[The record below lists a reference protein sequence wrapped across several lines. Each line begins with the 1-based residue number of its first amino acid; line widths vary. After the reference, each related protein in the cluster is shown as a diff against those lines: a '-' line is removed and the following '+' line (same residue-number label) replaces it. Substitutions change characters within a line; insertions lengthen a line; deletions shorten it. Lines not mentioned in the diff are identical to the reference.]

1 MIKEEIPKG
10 EGTLWKRTIAER
22 DYLQRT
28 IAEKE
33 RQGDEESV
41 LKLRSALLK
50 NYCIHQEVA
59 KAEAMYSKLEECGGL
74 PTSAGTLISMLSM
87 YINEGE
93 LEKALQTV
101 QTNTSTVSPD
111 TAIDRMKVMKLADL
125 MVLKGRLQEALDTL
139 EREGCKY
146 EYLEREE
153 SAKGDVLE
161 REAHR
166 LLQGVARTG

>member
-1 MIKEEIPKG
+1 MAAGNMIKEVITKG
-10 EGTLWKRTIAER
+10 AGTLWERTIAER
-22 DYLQRT
+22 EYLL
-28 IAEKE
+28 AEKE

-101 QTNTSTVSPD
+101 QTITSTVSPD

-125 MVLKGRLQEALDTL
+125 MVSKG
-139 EREGCKY
+139 
-146 EYLEREE
+146 
-153 SAKGDVLE
+153 
-161 REAHR
+161 H
-166 LLQGVARTG
+166 